1 MVTDEKVRLLNTE
14 KSDKEN
20 ENRSRQED
28 FGVKGRPMF
37 VSSSHDFPLSLKSA
51 TWVRK
56 QGDHN
61 PVYYRVT
68 DSTHIAKVPM

>member
-51 TWVRK
+51 T
-56 QGDHN
+56 
-61 PVYYRVT
+61 
-68 DSTHIAKVPM
+68 